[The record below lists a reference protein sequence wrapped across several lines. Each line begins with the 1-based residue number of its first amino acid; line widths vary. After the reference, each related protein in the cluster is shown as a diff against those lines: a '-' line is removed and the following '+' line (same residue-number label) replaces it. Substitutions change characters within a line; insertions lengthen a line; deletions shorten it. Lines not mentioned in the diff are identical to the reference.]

1 MAQGLQRKVRPL
13 WESRDLRRGRK
24 AYPMDDRR
32 RFLYPLRSDGA
43 TEKAGVTGGWKSRGK
58 RDGRD
63 AGKSASHKAK
73 ARRVRKAAASTEERW
88 ASFQEKLL
96 A

>member
-1 MAQGLQRKVRPL
+1 
-13 WESRDLRRGRK
+13 
-24 AYPMDDRR
+24 MDDRR

-73 ARRVRKAAASTEERW
+73 A
-88 ASFQEKLL
+88 
-96 A
+96 